1 LGGQAPAQGLVL
13 VVPVG
18 IERLFAALDLGG
30 ADEVVLEDEMARIA
44 VRLVVRPEDRCT
56 RHRPSRCVKGLK
68 AADPGHVLLDPKVI
82 ALDPLLQGLGD
93 VMHWRARQEPVFPG
107 RSDGGWVGTRTIG
120 ADPVRG
126 EQRLMGRSPRLS
138 VLRYNSKRW
147 VTTATQCSTSPA

>member
-56 RHRPSRCVKGLK
+56 RRRRRVAAERLE
-68 AADPGHVLLDPKVI
+68 AADPRHVLLHPEAV
-82 ALDPLLQGLGD
+82 ALDPLLQVFGD
-93 VMHWRARQEPVFPG
+93 VMEWIMWQEAGFPG
-107 RSDGGWVGTRTIG
+107 CRDGGWVGTRTIG